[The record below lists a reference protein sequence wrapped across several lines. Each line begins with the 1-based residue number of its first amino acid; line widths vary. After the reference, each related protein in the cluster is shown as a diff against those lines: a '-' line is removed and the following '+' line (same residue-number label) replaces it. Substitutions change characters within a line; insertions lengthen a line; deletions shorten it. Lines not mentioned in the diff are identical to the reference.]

1 MSDDPIVSEYLQAM
15 EAERQAWKVLGKRFP
30 GHPGFSP
37 LQWSTWLEAVAR
49 AKKEADRCLPTPE
62 VIPASKGYGPGS
74 LRHRHPV
81 AKRAPRPS
89 SSGPASQY

>member
-37 LQWSTWLEAVAR
+37 LQWSAWLEAVAR
-49 AKKEADRCLPTPE
+49 AKKEADRCLPVPA
-62 VIPASKGYGPGS
+62 VIPASKVYAPGS
-74 LRHRHPV
+74 PRHQYAL
-81 AKRAPRPS
+81 AKRSPKPPS
-89 SSGPASQY
+89 AGPVSQY